1 MNIEIPRSKVY
12 VLLDERSRIVRCEG
26 GYTISNIDDMSK
38 WVYIDEGTGDRYNL
52 CQSHYLDGGLYTHD
66 GISRYKYEDGAC
78 VLRSETEVE
87 EDRAALPPP
96 APTQLDR
103 VEAQVTYTAMM
114 TDTLMEV

>member
-1 MNIEIPRSKVY
+1 METQKSKVY
-12 VLLDERSRIVRCEG
+12 VLLDEGSRIVRCEG
-26 GYTISNIDDMSK
+26 GYTMSNIDDVSK
-38 WVYIDEGTGDRYNL
+38 WTYIDEGTGDRYNL
-52 CQSHYLDGGLYTHD
+52 CQSHYLDGGLYTYD

-78 VLRSETEVE
+78 VLRSEAEVE
-87 EDRAALPPP
+87 ADRAAMQPP